1 MNFVKNFIESQNIT
15 SIDKLEEVLSNDQYN
30 LKLKKFKNNELM
42 IIVHQESTNLN
53 EELCNHSHGIIIDPQ
68 MNILR
73 YTSKKAFENEENIKK
88 INETINEQNAI
99 ITPIIDGTFISV
111 FKYQGKVYYSTKKA
125 LEARLSKWQN
135 NKNFEQ
141 LFKEAINDTNFE
153 SLIKE
158 NFCYN
163 FILCSKENSNVVS
176 YEESKVVL
184 LNVIEFNQKKGIES
198 EFFSEL
204 FMNPNIQYIE
214 NMKINNI
221 EEFFNEN
228 DKEKLDYL
236 GVYITDFNN
245 SQKIYFDNYIKL
257 KAILPNNND
266 INYTFL
272 TLRKNKYM
280 LEMYLNNNPNKKEL
294 FKSFETNICH
304 FVTYI
309 HKLYMT
315 MRVKKEQIIIPE
327 FVRTTLYKI
336 HGIYLT
342 TKNPITLNVIFNHLN
357 ILHEKQLYV
366 LLKKYNTFLNQSN
379 NSTDVEMSESEELEH
394 LNSMA

>member
-1 MNFVKNFIESQNIT
+1 M
-15 SIDKLEEVLSNDQYN
+15 
-30 LKLKKFKNNELM
+30 
-42 IIVHQESTNLN
+42 
-53 EELCNHSHGIIIDPQ
+53 
-68 MNILR
+68 
-73 YTSKKAFENEENIKK
+73 
-88 INETINEQNAI
+88 
-99 ITPIIDGTFISV
+99 
-111 FKYQGKVYYSTKKA
+111 
-125 LEARLSKWQN
+125 
-135 NKNFEQ
+135 
-141 LFKEAINDTNFE
+141 
-153 SLIKE
+153 
-158 NFCYN
+158 
-163 FILCSKENSNVVS
+163 
-176 YEESKVVL
+176 
-184 LNVIEFNQKKGIES
+184 NVIEFNNKTNIET
-198 EFFSEL
+198 EFFNEL
-204 FMNPNIQYIE
+204 LLNPNIQYIE
-214 NMKINNI
+214 NMKISNI

-257 KAILPNNND
+257 KAILPNNHD

-294 FKSFETNICH
+294 FKNFETNICH

-315 MRVKKEQIIIPE
+315 MRVKKEQIVIPE
-327 FVRTTLYKI
+327 FIRTTLYKI

-379 NSTDVEMSESEELEH
+379 NSADVEMSESQELEH
-394 LNSMA
+394 LNSMV

>member
-1 MNFVKNFIESQNIT
+1 MNFVKNFIQTQNIT
-15 SIDKLEEVLSNDQYN
+15 SIDQLEEILKKEQYN

-42 IIVHQESTNLN
+42 IIVHEENTNLN
-53 EELCNHSHGIIIDPQ
+53 EELCQHIHGVIIDPEL
-68 MNILR
+68 NTIR
-73 YTSKKAFENEENIKK
+73 YTSKKAYENEENKK
-88 INETINEQNAI
+88 EVCELIDKQNAI

-111 FKYQGKVYYSTKKA
+111 YKYQGKIYYSTKKA
-125 LEARLSKWQN
+125 LEARLSRWQN

-141 LFKEAINDTNFE
+141 LFKEAVNDVNFE
-153 SLIKE
+153 SFIQE
-158 NFCYN
+158 NYTYN
-163 FILCSKENSNVVS
+163 FILCSKENSNIVS

-184 LNVIEFNQKKGIES
+184 LNVIEFNNKTNIET
-198 EFFSEL
+198 EFFNEL
-204 FMNPNIQYIE
+204 LLNPNIQYIE
-214 NMKINNI
+214 NMKISNI

-257 KAILPNNND
+257 KAILPNNHD

-294 FKSFETNICH
+294 FKNFETNICH

-315 MRVKKEQIIIPE
+315 MRVKKEQIVIPE
-327 FVRTTLYKI
+327 FIRTTLYKI

-379 NSTDVEMSESEELEH
+379 NSADVEMSESQELEH
-394 LNSMA
+394 LNSMV

>member
-15 SIDKLEEVLSNDQYN
+15 SIDKLEEVLCNEQYK
-30 LKLKKFKNNELM
+30 LKLKKFINNELM
-42 IIVHQESTNLN
+42 IIVHQENTNLN
-53 EELCNHSHGIIIDPQ
+53 EELCNHCHGVIIDPE
-68 MNILR
+68 MNIIR

-88 INETINEQNAI
+88 INETIDQQNAI
-99 ITPIIDGTFISV
+99 ITPIIDGTFISI
-111 FKYQGKVYYSTKKA
+111 FKYKGKVYYSTKKA
-125 LEARLSKWQN
+125 LEARLSRWQN

-153 SLIKE
+153 SLIKD

-163 FILCSKENSNVVS
+163 FILCSRENSNVVS

-184 LNVIEFNQKKGIES
+184 LNVIEFNQKKGIMS

-204 FMNPNIQYIE
+204 LMNPNIQYIE
-214 NMKINNI
+214 NMKINSI
-221 EEFFNEN
+221 EEFFSEN

-236 GVYITDFNN
+236 GVYITDFDN

-257 KAILPNNND
+257 KTILPNNHD

-272 TLRKNKYM
+272 TLRKNNYM

-294 FKSFETNICH
+294 FKDFETNICH
-304 FVTYI
+304 FVTFI
-309 HKLYMT
+309 HRLYMT
-315 MRVKKEQIIIPE
+315 MRVKKEKIVIPE
-327 FVRTTLYKI
+327 FIRTTLYKV

-366 LLKKYNTFLNQSN
+366 LLKKYNTFINQSKN
-379 NSTDVEMSESEELEH
+379 NTDVEMSESEELEH
-394 LNSMA
+394 LNSMV